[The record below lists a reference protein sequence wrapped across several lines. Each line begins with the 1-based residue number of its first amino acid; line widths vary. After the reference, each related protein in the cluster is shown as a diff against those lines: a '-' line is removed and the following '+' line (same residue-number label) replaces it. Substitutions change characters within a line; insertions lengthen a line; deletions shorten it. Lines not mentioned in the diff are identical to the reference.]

1 MYTGIGID
9 LNDVHYELHG
19 LKFEI
24 IFIEKAFI
32 LHVVERILTTLNG
45 FHSTQTSY
53 KIGYKVMFY
62 GYETMK
68 SNLYK
73 EISKTATELEIYIAL
88 EQKTN
93 EVEILKYSFLHFLLF
108 LDLVCNLLPD
118 NFVIYLFTFPSFL
131 YDFHF
136 KNGNFLSIYFSLAI
150 NNPLNNFFL
159 ILFYF

>member
-1 MYTGIGID
+1 M
-9 LNDVHYELHG
+9 
-19 LKFEI
+19 
-24 IFIEKAFI
+24 IF
-32 LHVVERILTTLNG
+32 G
-45 FHSTQTSY
+45 
-53 KIGYKVMFY
+53 
-62 GYETMK
+62 K

-88 EQKTN
+88 EQKIN

-136 KNGNFLSIYFSLAI
+136 SLLCTGEGNGNPLEYSCLE
-150 NNPLNNFFL
+150 NPRDRGAWWAAVYGVAQSRTQLK
-159 ILFYF
+159 